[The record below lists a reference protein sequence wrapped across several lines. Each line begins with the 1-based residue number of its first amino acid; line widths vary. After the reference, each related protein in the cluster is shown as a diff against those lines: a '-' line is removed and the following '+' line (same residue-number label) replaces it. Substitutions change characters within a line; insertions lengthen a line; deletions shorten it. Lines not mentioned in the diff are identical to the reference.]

1 MGSYLLRRLGQAAVV
16 LWAAFTVSF
25 VILYMLPGDPV
36 AIMLN
41 PGGQATYV
49 DPAAE
54 AALRAELGFDK
65 PLIEQYFTRLV
76 AAVQGDFGT
85 SIRTGEPVLDSL
97 GGALPETLKLAS
109 ASLLL
114 AITLGM
120 TLALTATFMRAR
132 WLREALLSLPP
143 LAISLPGFWVGLMLL
158 QVFSFGLGW
167 FPAFGNDGVASLV
180 LPAIT
185 LGVPTGA
192 VVAQVLANSL
202 GATWRQPFVEV
213 ARAKGVSRLRTHL
226 VHVLRNAAIPSL
238 TIVGLIV
245 GSSLAGA
252 VVVETVYSRSGVGRL
267 LQGAVAEQDIPM
279 VQGLVLVSA
288 VAFVVVNLLV
298 DLTYPLVDPRI
309 TTRRRVGA

>member
-1 MGSYLLRRLGQAAVV
+1 MGFYLVRRLGQAAVV

-49 DPAAE
+49 DPEAE

-85 SIRTGEPVLDSL
+85 SIRTGEPVLNSL
-97 GGALPETLKLAS
+97 GGALPETLKLAG

-132 WLREALLSLPP
+132 WLREALLPPPP

-167 FPAFGNDGVASLV
+167 FPALGNDGVASLV

-185 LGVPTGA
+185 LGVPAGA
-192 VVAQVLANSL
+192 VGAQVLANSL
-202 GATWRQPFVEV
+202 GAVSRQPFGEA

-252 VVVETVYSRSGVGRL
+252 VVVE
-267 LQGAVAEQDIPM
+267 AV
-279 VQGLVLVSA
+279 
-288 VAFVVVNLLV
+288 
-298 DLTYPLVDPRI
+298 
-309 TTRRRVGA
+309 